1 LADDDTPAPKEPENR
16 LVALVR
22 EERIFLGLLALGF
35 LVAGLTFQTPS
46 IAMWVGF
53 ALAGYA
59 AVANDSIQTIG
70 TFIASNRNQRWWVLW
85 LFIGGIWLAT
95 VTYSWVH
102 YDGDVTYGRLNAK
115 GFATAP
121 TEFAFLQVA
130 APLFLLLL
138 TRLKMPVSTSF
149 LLLSCFATQ
158 ASGVG
163 KVAIKS
169 FAGYGVAFATSIVL
183 YLLLAKA
190 FEKWFTGEAHRA
202 WRPAQW
208 VTSGLLWSVWIMQ
221 DAANIAVFLPRS
233 LSIWQFLPFA
243 GVVFI
248 GLGLLFRMGGERV
261 QEVVDE
267 KSSVVDV
274 RQATVIDLIYAVI
287 LYVFKIQS
295 EVPMSTTWVFI
306 GLLGGRELGMAL
318 RKTSGRGVKDA
329 LKLMGWDVAKV
340 TIGLIVSMVLA
351 YAVNESFRN
360 QINALFG

>member
-1 LADDDTPAPKEPENR
+1 LANDEDPATKDRENR
-16 LVALVR
+16 FVVLVR
-22 EERIFLGLLALGF
+22 EERSFLALLLLGF
-35 LVAGLTFQTPS
+35 GVCALTYRTPS

-70 TFIASNRNQRWWVLW
+70 TFIASNRNQKWWVLW
-85 LFIGGIWLAT
+85 LFIGAIWLAT
-95 VTYSWVH
+95 VTYSWVF
-102 YDGDVTYGRLNAK
+102 YDGDVTYGRLTHK

-138 TRLKMPVSTSF
+138 TRLRMPVSTSF

-158 ASGVG
+158 ASGVAD
-163 KVAIKS
+163 VAIKS
-169 FAGYGVAFATSIVL
+169 FAGYGVAFGTSIVV
-183 YLLLAKA
+183 YLLLAKVFA
-190 FEKWFTGEAHRA
+190 GWFQGEPHPF

-221 DAANIAVFLPRS
+221 DAANVAVFLPRS
-233 LSIWQFLPFA
+233 LSVWQFLPFA
-243 GVVFI
+243 GVVFV
-248 GLGLLFRMGGERV
+248 GLGVLFRMGGERV

-287 LYVFKIQS
+287 LYVFKVQS

-306 GLLGGRELGMAL
+306 GLLAGRELAMGI
-318 RKTSGRGVKDA
+318 RNTSGRSVREA
-329 LKLMGWDVAKV
+329 LRLMAIDFAKV
-340 TIGLIVSMVLA
+340 TIGLIVSVVLA
-351 YAVNESFRN
+351 YTVNESFRT